1 MTANN
6 ETSRRQFL
14 TTSAKIATAAGLIG
28 TGSSATAA
36 GSKLQAVAG
45 PKPERIKEGAPIRL
59 GLIGV
64 GGRCS
69 NLVNASAKA
78 KSNIEIKA
86 IADPSEVNVKRM
98 LGIIGKNWNNKP
110 DVYSGEQDYKT
121 KLLPRDDLDAVL
133 IATPCCWHAEMY
145 LAAFAAGK
153 HFYGEKPMCI
163 ELDEVNAIVTAQE
176 KNPEV
181 LCQIGFQRRASAG
194 YQAGVKALHDGKC
207 GDLFEALGGWRISG
221 GPLGLP
227 NQGTRVWFGRRKMS
241 GDWMLEQACHT
252 WDVFCWV
259 AGDMPVAAT
268 GRGRRGLF
276 KHIDPERDVTD
287 FYVAHLEFPN
297 GMIADFEHNWM
308 CPKHDNKRLFNGI
321 FERFTGPKGGVAFST
336 WKNEA
341 EYYPRDGRQK
351 VEKFAENVPEPTQ
364 ESITSFYNALRTN
377 TKTVSNVQNGR
388 LATLTGMLVRKAVYE
403 QRRVTMKEMLKSA
416 PVKL

>member
-1 MTANN
+1 MTATN
-6 ETSRRQFL
+6 EPSRRQFL
-14 TTSAKIATAAGLIG
+14 TTSTRVAAAAGLIG
-28 TGSSATAA
+28 TGGCATS
-36 GSKLQAVAG
+36 GGGKLEAVAG
-45 PKPERIKEGAPIRL
+45 PKPVRFKEGATIRL

-64 GGRCS
+64 GGRCG

-78 KSNIEIKA
+78 KSNVEIKA
-86 IADPSEVNVKRM
+86 IADPSDVNVKQM
-98 LGIIGKNWNNKP
+98 LGIIEKHWGNKP
-110 DVYSGEQDYKT
+110 DVYSGEQDYNA
-121 KLLPRDDLDAVL
+121 KLLARDDIDAVL
-133 IATPCCWHAEMY
+133 VATPCNWHAEMY
-145 LAAFAAGK
+145 LACFAAGK

-163 ELDEVNAIVTAQE
+163 ELDEVNAICAAQE

-194 YQAGVKALHDGKC
+194 YQAGVKALHEGKC
-207 GDLFEALGGWRISG
+207 GDLFEAIGGWRISG

-227 NQGTRVWFGRRKMS
+227 DQGTKVWFGRRKMS

-259 AGDMPVAAT
+259 AGEMPVAAT

-287 FYVAHLEFPN
+287 FYVAHLEFPS
-297 GMIADFEHNWM
+297 GLIADFEHNWM
-308 CPKHDNKRLFNGI
+308 CPKHDNKLLFNGI

-341 EYYPRDGRQK
+341 EFYPRDGNEK
-351 VEKFAENVPEPTQ
+351 VEKFAEQVPEPTQ
-364 ESITSFYNALRTN
+364 ESIVSFYNALRTN
-377 TKTVSNVQNGR
+377 TRPVSTVENGR
-388 LATLTGMLVRKAVYE
+388 MATLTGMLVRKAVYE
-403 QRRVTMKEMLKSA
+403 RRRVTMEEMLKSA